1 MLIYATKYCLRIAAT
16 FLAFSGPALAAD
28 PVEQHNSSAF
38 WFVNWIGLT
47 NATLNVVSPNG
58 EVQTIFAASGTP
70 VFELDRASA
79 LDGVYRY
86 ELSAATEKK
95 VKVIN
100 RQNDGRGDQSAD
112 HVAEPYY
119 LAGQFVVSRGVII
132 IPEDLVEQ
140 DG

>member
-1 MLIYATKYCLRIAAT
+1 MLIAITKHSLRIAAT
-16 FLAFSGPALAAD
+16 VLAFAGPALAAD

-47 NATLNVVSPNG
+47 NATLKVVSPDG
-58 EVQTIFAASGTP
+58 EMQTIFAASGTP
-70 VFELDRASA
+70 VFELDRAKA
-79 LDGVYRY
+79 IDGVYRY

-95 VKVIN
+95 VKIVN
-100 RQNDGRGDQSAD
+100 RQNDGRGDQSSD
-112 HVAEPYY
+112 QVAEPYY
-119 LAGQFVVSRGVII
+119 MAGQFVVSRGVIV

>member
-1 MLIYATKYCLRIAAT
+1 MLISTTKYSLRIAAT
-16 FLAFSGPALAAD
+16 VLAFAGPVLAAD

-47 NATLNVVSPNG
+47 NATLKVVSPDG
-58 EVQTIFAASGTP
+58 EVETIFAASGTP
-70 VFELDRASA
+70 VFELNRANA

-86 ELSAATEKK
+86 ELSAATEKT

-100 RQNDGRGDQSAD
+100 RQNDGRGDQSSDQA
-112 HVAEPYY
+112 AEPYY
-119 LAGQFVVSRGVII
+119 VSGQFLVSRGVIV
-132 IPEDLVEQ
+132 IPEDVVEQ